1 MLRSSFLRALLVLGI
16 GVALVG
22 YADVALRYIVQAL
35 GVLFIIPGLVT
46 AFSGVAKREADE
58 AMPVLP
64 LVTGGGSVLLGVVL
78 LLIPEFFISI
88 LLYLLAVLL
97 LLGGGIQI
105 TQLVLMRRE
114 GMKSSWVYYLFPVT
128 IFVVGVYILVYP
140 METASLPFLFI
151 GYAAILYGVVELLTL
166 MRVSY
171 FRRKAQMM
179 AEREAKASAQNEATI
194 VAEVAETETIVTELP
209 TSSTEEK

>member
-1 MLRSSFLRALLVLGI
+1 MFRSSFLRALIVLGI

-46 AFSGVAKREADE
+46 AFSGIAKREGDE
-58 AMPVLP
+58 AMPILP
-64 LVTGGGSVLLGVVL
+64 MVAGGGSVLLGIVL
-78 LLIPEFFISI
+78 LLIPDLFISVI
-88 LLYLLAVLL
+88 LYLLAVLL

-105 TQLVLMRRE
+105 TQLVMMRRE
-114 GMKSSWVYYLFPVT
+114 GLQSSWVYYLFPVT
-128 IFVVGVYILVYP
+128 IFVVGVYILVFP
-140 METASLPFLFI
+140 METAALPFLFV

-179 AEREAKASAQNEATI
+179 AEREAKTETGF
-194 VAEVAETETIVTELP
+194 VEAETTAPTENADA
-209 TSSTEEK
+209 SKEA

>member
-1 MLRSSFLRALLVLGI
+1 MFRSSFLRALIVLGI

-46 AFSGVAKREADE
+46 AFSGIAKREGDE
-58 AMPVLP
+58 AMPILP
-64 LVTGGGSVLLGVVL
+64 MVAGGGSVLLGVVL
-78 LLIPEFFISI
+78 LLIPDFFISVI
-88 LLYLLAVLL
+88 LYLLAVLL

-105 TQLVLMRRE
+105 TQLVMMRRE
-114 GMKSSWVYYLFPVT
+114 GLQSSWVYYLFPVT
-128 IFVVGVYILVYP
+128 IFVVGVYILVFP
-140 METASLPFLFI
+140 METAALPFLFV

-179 AEREAKASAQNEATI
+179 AERETKTETDL
-194 VAEVAETETIVTELP
+194 VEAETTAPTENADA
-209 TSSTEEK
+209 SKEA